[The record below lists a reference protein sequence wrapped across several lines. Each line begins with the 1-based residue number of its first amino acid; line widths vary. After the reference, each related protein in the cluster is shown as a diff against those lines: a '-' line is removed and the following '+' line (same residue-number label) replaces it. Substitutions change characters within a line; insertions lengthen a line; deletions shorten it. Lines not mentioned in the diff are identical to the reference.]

1 LKSKGKQMKKSKR
14 AALVLSALLYGQ
26 GLLGFAA
33 LAAVLMKEPAHAA
46 GLDLAAAHAVA
57 IDFGAR

>member
-1 LKSKGKQMKKSKR
+1 MKKSKR
-14 AALVLSALLYGQ
+14 ASAVLSVLLYGQ

-46 GLDLAAAHAVA
+46 GSDASAVAVA
-57 IDFGAR
+57 IDIGNR